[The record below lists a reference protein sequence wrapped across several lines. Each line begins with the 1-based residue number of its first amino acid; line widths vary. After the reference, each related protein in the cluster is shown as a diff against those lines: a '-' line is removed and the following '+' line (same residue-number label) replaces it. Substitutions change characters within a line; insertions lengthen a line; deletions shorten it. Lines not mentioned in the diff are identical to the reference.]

1 MDKLWI
7 VLLFLGVFLILSNLI
22 KSFAIRFLNS
32 AENQSS
38 VSAIVSE
45 KDDPK
50 VFWAEEGFRR
60 EPEQAEFELPEE
72 DFFENEKTEF
82 PEKFEDEFKNLS
94 EEEIDK
100 VLTDAGLFEEE
111 GGEE

>member
-1 MDKLWI
+1 MDKMWI
-7 VLLFLGVFLILSNLI
+7 VLLFLCVFLIGNAVVKKI
-22 KSFAIRFLNS
+22 VIRFLNS
-32 AENQSS
+32 ADNQSAI
-38 VSAIVSE
+38 SAIAAE

-50 VFWAEEGFRR
+50 VFWEKEGFRR
-60 EPEQAEFELPEE
+60 EPENAEFVLPEE

-82 PEKFEDEFKNLS
+82 PEKFEEEFENLS

-100 VLTDAGLFEEE
+100 VLTDAGLFEKK